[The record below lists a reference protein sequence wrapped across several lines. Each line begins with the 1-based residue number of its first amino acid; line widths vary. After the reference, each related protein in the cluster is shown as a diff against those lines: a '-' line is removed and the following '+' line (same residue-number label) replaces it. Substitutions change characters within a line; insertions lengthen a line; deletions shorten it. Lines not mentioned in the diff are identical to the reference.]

1 MFMADYECQLV
12 ENAFDILI
20 PKLPKLRV
28 GSSTLPG
35 ASTPFNHIGLL
46 EGEPGVQL
54 VSKAGML
61 FSNFVIASRTA
72 TGTALM

>member
-1 MFMADYECQLV
+1 MFMPDCEGQPI

-20 PKLPKLRV
+20 PKLRV
-28 GSSTLPG
+28 GGSTPPG

>member
-1 MFMADYECQLV
+1 MFMPDYECQLV

-20 PKLPKLRV
+20 PKLRV